1 MLLSPNLTAS
11 HPLALTLA
19 SVGLAVALS
28 ACGNDND
35 MPDVPVTPDAPTTL
49 ACPTRDVPNPEE
61 QTLPCCY
68 RLSQADQLDAPEL
81 RLTFLNIVEPAGS
94 NLAGDLV
101 GPLLNTSIRTEL
113 FQWLFRAEGAD
124 ADGDIAITTGFGRRN
139 ATTGNY
145 AFSTG
150 AAPDMPGWAPVTLN
164 GTLTGET
171 ISTEPFDG
179 VLTVPIFDESATT
192 VQIEL
197 QLTAVRVLS
206 STLSESRSCIGTLLS
221 PTRYMTGATLGGF
234 VTVAS
239 ANAGEIMFTGV
250 NATLCGV
257 IAGSLS
263 DGDYCTATPQG
274 DWTVPPD
281 SRCDGNV
288 CFQNG
293 DGGTCD
299 PAIDGVGG
307 CNAWYLEANFA
318 AAGVNIE

>member
-1 MLLSPNLTAS
+1 MKLSPY
-11 HPLALTLA
+11 LAPAQSLAVTLA
-19 SVGLAVALS
+19 SAGLSLALVG
-28 ACGNDND
+28 CGNNND
-35 MPDVPVTPDAPTTL
+35 MPDVPVAVDAPVTL
-49 ACPTRDVPNPEE
+49 SCPRSGVPDPDNQE
-61 QTLPCCY
+61 LPCCF
-68 RLSQADQLDAPEL
+68 RESQADQLDAPEL

-113 FQWLFRAEGAD
+113 FQWLFRTEGAD
-124 ADGDIAITTGFGRRN
+124 ADGPIEITTGFGRRN
-139 ATTGNY
+139 ESGTY
-145 AFSTG
+145 SFSSG
-150 AAPDMPGWAPVTLN
+150 APPDMPGWAPVTLD

-171 ISTEPFDG
+171 ITTTPYDG
-179 VLTVPIFDESATT
+179 VLTVPIFDETGTT

-197 QLTAVRVLS
+197 QLTAVRVLD
-206 STLSESRSCIGTLLS
+206 STMSENRSCIGTLLS

-263 DGDYCTATPQG
+263 DGEYCTATPQG
-274 DWTVPPD
+274 DWMIPPD

-299 PAIDGVGG
+299 PAIDGAGG